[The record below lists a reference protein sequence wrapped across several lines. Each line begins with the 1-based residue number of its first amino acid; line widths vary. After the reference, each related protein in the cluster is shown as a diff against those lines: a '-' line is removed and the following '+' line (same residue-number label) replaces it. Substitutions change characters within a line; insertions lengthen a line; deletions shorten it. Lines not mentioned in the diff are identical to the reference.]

1 MTEIEELKD
10 RIEKLE
16 QEQKALRRQMLKFK
30 NFMSEASK
38 PRRQKPQ
45 IIVGPSE
52 PRKLETPPTI
62 PRPGHPFC
70 NDEQNL

>member
-30 NFMSEASK
+30 NFMNEAS
-38 PRRQKPQ
+38 PPRQKPK

-52 PRKLETPPTI
+52 TRKLETPPTK